1 MDDAPARQTVRDEL
15 GVALQALIDQERV
28 VVGDGLVERQGRLD
42 AVLVQHG
49 EDAKDPD
56 AVAVLVVAVAADVG
70 KLPAGLPLHRPS
82 GPPIG
87 LTGSGVPAGTSQSQC
102 SRLTMTARAT
112 RALSGHLR
120 TGRVTIGDQG

>member
-1 MDDAPARQTVRDEL
+1 M
-15 GVALQALIDQERV
+15 
-28 VVGDGLVERQGRLD
+28 VGDRLIERQGRLD

-49 EDAKDPD
+49 ENAENPD

-70 KLPAGLPLHRPS
+70 KRRLVAGPQALGTAH
-82 GPPIG
+82 G

-102 SRLTMTARAT
+102 SRLTMTASAT

-120 TGRVTIGDQG
+120 TGRVTIGDHG